1 MKGTLEPVAP
11 FTIEVRSGESDVI
24 VLALRGHLDGAAGR
38 TLIETAS
45 VAAEN
50 EVKRVEIDLGG
61 VSSFTVEGA
70 EALSGCGLLH
80 EALPRGVGLRAAGG
94 AGRAALLAAYAG
106 R

>member
-1 MKGTLEPVAP
+1 MAP
-11 FTIEVRSGESDVI
+11 FNIEVRSGEGDII
-24 VLALRGHLDGAAGR
+24 VLALMGHLDGVAGR
-38 TLIETAS
+38 ALVETAA

-50 EVKRVEIDLGG
+50 AVNRVEIDLAG

-80 EALPRGVGLRAAGG
+80 EALPRGVGLRAVGG
-94 AGRAALLAAYAG
+94 AGRAALLAAYGG